1 MTQLV
6 EIAKGWTNLVTDHNR
21 ELALSR
27 LEICDGCEHKR
38 QLNSAGTLILNA
50 INSKNSTYYCAQ
62 CGCPLAA
69 LTRVA
74 ESECKA
80 GKWKSASYY

>member
-1 MTQLV
+1 MNTLV
-6 EIAKGWTNLVTDHNR
+6 EIAKGWANLLTDHNR
-21 ELALSR
+21 DLSLSR

-38 QLNSAGTLILNA
+38 QLNAAGTLILSA
-50 INSKNSTYYCAQ
+50 INGKHSVYYCAE

-80 GKWKSASYY
+80 GKWKSTSYY